1 MSTGSLVQAL
11 AQIPDPRSAQGRRHP
26 LPAVLTL
33 ATVAML
39 SGARSL
45 ESIAQF
51 GRDRGRRFA
60 RALGFTHKPTPC
72 KATFHYLFKRLDIR
86 AFEGALS
93 RWAQGRRQSGW
104 KAIAV
109 DGKTLRGTT
118 GEQLPG
124 VHLLA
129 AYAHEAK
136 CVLGQ
141 MRVKASTNEH
151 KQALAL
157 LDLIPLQGAVVT
169 GDAMFCQR
177 DLSRKIR
184 GKGGDWLWQVKDNQP
199 GLKQDIAPAFDARRE
214 AAFSPLGTKGRRRGA
229 STSCHRQQRSRP
241 YRATHPRVHHGAE

>member
-1 MSTGSLVQAL
+1 MSTGSLAEAL
-11 AQIPDPRSAQGRRHP
+11 GQIPDPRSAQGRRHP
-26 LPAVLTL
+26 LSALLTL
-33 ATVAML
+33 TTVAL
-39 SGARSL
+39 LAGARSL
-45 ESIAQF
+45 EGIAQF

-60 RALGFTHKPTPC
+60 RALGFTHKTTPC
-72 KATFHYLFKRLDIR
+72 KATLHYLFKRLDIA
-86 AFEGALS
+86 AFEGVLS
-93 RWAQGRRQSGW
+93 RWVQGRRQSGW

-136 CVLGQ
+136 GVLGQ
-141 MRVKASTNEH
+141 MRVNATTNEH

-157 LDLIPLQGAVVT
+157 LDLIPLEGVVVT

-184 GKGGDWLWQVKDNQP
+184 KKRGIG
-199 GLKQDIAPAFDARRE
+199 
-214 AAFSPLGTKGRRRGA
+214 SGR
-229 STSCHRQQRSRP
+229 
-241 YRATHPRVHHGAE
+241 